1 MAINPPSDLVLG
13 AVLAAD
19 PAKYRAA
26 AERLQRARASAGEWS
41 AVTSSTPQSN
51 ASPYS
56 DVQSG
61 PDSKPAAA
69 PAATS
74 SPSAP
79 WVTPQTASRAVPRTV
94 GRTPDAFAQLEAF
107 VLQSFIQTMLPSS
120 GSSQAFFGK
129 GTAGE
134 VWKSMLAEKLGAE
147 LARSG
152 QVGLAKRLAAG
163 RTVAGEAG
171 SFSGAALGGISRTSP
186 SLLSALTDLQD
197 AASVKS
203 SERS

>member
-41 AVTSSTPQSN
+41 AVTSPAPQSN

-74 SPSAP
+74 NSSPP
-79 WVTPQTASRAVPRTV
+79 WAATQTASRAVPRTA
-94 GRTPDAFAQLEAF
+94 GKTPDAFAQLEAF

-120 GSSQAFFGK
+120 GSSQTFFGK

-197 AASVKS
+197 ATSVES